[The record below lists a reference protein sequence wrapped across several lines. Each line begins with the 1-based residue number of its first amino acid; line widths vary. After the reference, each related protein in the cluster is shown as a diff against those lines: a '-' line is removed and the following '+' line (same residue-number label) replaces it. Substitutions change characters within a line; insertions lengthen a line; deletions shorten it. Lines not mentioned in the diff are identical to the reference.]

1 MRGFM
6 ELFAQKFALVQ
17 NVALFVGYILS
28 NLVHSVPSESI
39 WGKYVY
45 SIPY

>member
-1 MRGFM
+1 MG
-6 ELFAQKFALVQ
+6 LFAQKFALVQ
-17 NVALFVGYILS
+17 NVALFVGYLCL
-28 NLVHSVPSESI
+28 NLVHSVPSEAI